1 MPSTELA
8 TSASWPAARSSV
20 AAPTASSRPGKS
32 PTAVGP
38 DPVMLA
44 ASAPASRTFRRH

>member
-38 DPVMLA
+38 EPVTNDA
-44 ASAPASRTFRRH
+44 GAPTSCD